1 MLGGVAASFAERLF
15 EAAGLKDLPDGATL
29 EQVDA
34 ALSRPLE
41 RRGSS
46 RMAAQWP
53 EHLATV
59 VDRDEL
65 AKAPLDVLS
74 GLALDD
80 IALALAAVMG
90 ESDAVREIE
99 RTIVEPLPRT
109 LSRLRPTPQ
118 LVDELRQELREKLLV
133 GTETAGAKLR
143 EYRGRGPLGA
153 WARVIALRA
162 AYDRARASA
171 RDQPRATDED
181 ALADLV
187 DAADQPDIAQLRS
200 TYSVE
205 LRAAFL
211 AAARRLDPQE
221 RAVLRSHAIDGLTID
236 QIGALYQ
243 IHRAT
248 AARWVQQAK
257 ASLLE
262 GLRGELARRLG
273 KGHEACDSVVA
284 LVRSRIDLS
293 LERALRD
300 DSTP

>member
-1 MLGGVAASFAERLF
+1 
-15 EAAGLKDLPDGATL
+15 
-29 EQVDA
+29 
-34 ALSRPLE
+34 
-41 RRGSS
+41 
-46 RMAAQWP
+46 
-53 EHLATV
+53 
-59 VDRDEL
+59 
-65 AKAPLDVLS
+65 
-74 GLALDD
+74 
-80 IALALAAVMG
+80 
-90 ESDAVREIE
+90 
-99 RTIVEPLPRT
+99 

-133 GTETAGAKLR
+133 GTETGGAKLR

-162 AYDRARASA
+162 AYDRARAST
-171 RDQPRATDED
+171 RDEPRTTDED
-181 ALADLV
+181 ALVELV
-187 DAADQPDIAQLRS
+187 DAADQPDIAQLRNQ
-200 TYSVE
+200 YSVE

-211 AAARRLDPQE
+211 AAARRLDAEE
-221 RAVLRSHAIDGLTID
+221 RAVLRSHAIDALTID

-262 GLRGELARRLG
+262 ALRDELGRRLG
-273 KGHEACDSVVA
+273 REHEACDSVVA

-300 DSTP
+300 DSTS